1 MYLFCLGATRLPS
14 LSLFPSSTLPPSTNS
29 FPRNNHSLP
38 QETKTLT
45 RIQSPSEPSSGTSIV
60 NLLSIAIFLA
70 NMTDPFLKI
79 EIKMRRIIRDQLK
92 KVLELRNAGI
102 PSSELSKRIEKMMI
116 RVLSLRVDIP
126 RLLYKRRMLKG
137 KL

>member
-1 MYLFCLGATRLPS
+1 
-14 LSLFPSSTLPPSTNS
+14 
-29 FPRNNHSLP
+29 
-38 QETKTLT
+38 
-45 RIQSPSEPSSGTSIV
+45 
-60 NLLSIAIFLA
+60 
-70 NMTDPFLKI
+70 MTDPFLKI